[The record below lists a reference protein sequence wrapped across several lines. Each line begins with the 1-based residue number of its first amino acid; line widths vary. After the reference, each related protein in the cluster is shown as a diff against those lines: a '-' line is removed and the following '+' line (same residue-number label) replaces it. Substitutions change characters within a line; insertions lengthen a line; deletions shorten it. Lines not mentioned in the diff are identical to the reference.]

1 VNETAPFRLAGATAV
16 ITGGATGIGFGIAGC
31 LVQAG
36 AMVVLVGRREDA
48 LQQAAA
54 ALGAAATYVC
64 GDVTRTEELP
74 GLVSGI
80 TERYGDI
87 SILVNNA
94 GNHLKK
100 SALDTTAADMTT
112 VLETHVIA
120 AHQMTRLVGR
130 DMAERGHGSIVFI
143 GSMAGFMGIPM
154 VSAYSAAKS
163 AVTGLVRAFAAEL
176 SPRGVRVNAI
186 APGWVETEMVNRAL
200 NGDPTRRRK
209 ILERTPMGSF
219 GSVCDIGW
227 AAVYLCSP
235 AARFVTG
242 VILPVDGGASIG
254 F

>member
-1 VNETAPFRLAGATAV
+1 M
-16 ITGGATGIGFGIAGC
+16 
-31 LVQAG
+31 VQAG
-36 AMVVLVGRREDA
+36 ARVVLIGRREGA
-48 LQQAAA
+48 LSRAAA

-64 GDVTRTEELP
+64 GDVTQTEDLP
-74 GLVSGI
+74 GLVSSIG
-80 TERYGDI
+80 ERCGDI

-100 SALDTTAADMTT
+100 SALDTTAADLTA

-130 DMAERGHGSIVFI
+130 DMARRGHGSIVFI
-143 GSMAGFMGIPM
+143 SSMAGFMGIPM

-176 SPRGVRVNAI
+176 SPRGVRVNAV
-186 APGWVETEMVNRAL
+186 APGWIESEMLRKAL
-200 NGDPTRRRK
+200 DGDEERKRK
-209 ILERTPMGSF
+209 ILSRTMLGRF
-219 GSVCDIGW
+219 GLPEEIGW

-235 AARFVTG
+235 AASFTTG
-242 VILPVDGGASIG
+242 VILPVDGGASAG